1 MDSSTAISNVKE
13 AVGDSDYQKYFVEI
27 GEVINKEGDIEDLI
41 HPELYY
47 LSFEMAYGPILEYI
61 PSLEEIEQT
70 RENKKLIHKYEG
82 WFNSQNKE
90 FNKTLVA
97 QQFFSLLMQDDARH
111 KIENESLEQTTINFT
126 KLIGLIKKK
135 FSE

>member
-1 MDSSTAISNVKE
+1 MKGGS
-13 AVGDSDYQKYFVEI
+13 
-27 GEVINKEGDIEDLI
+27 
-41 HPELYY
+41 
-47 LSFEMAYGPILEYI
+47 
-61 PSLEEIEQT
+61 
-70 RENKKLIHKYEG
+70 IHKD
-82 WFNSQNKE
+82 KK

-135 FSE
+135 FGE